1 MSAVIKTTTP
11 FVLETAL
18 YQALIKLGC
27 EPQYVCQNNINDFIG
42 LNNIECGDIATNRV
56 DYNGHQHFRK
66 QGELWVLRHDSDQYN
81 ARVLGSK
88 HYKKVAEFLS
98 ELEQEY
104 LCEYERHLEELAEL
118 ERKEIEEQRKARVE
132 ATRQQAIAKAQAQG
146 YSVKEKHINGKVQL
160 VCIRHI

>member
-18 YQALIKLGC
+18 FQALIKLGY
-27 EPQYVCQNNINDFIG
+27 EPKYITVKNIRDFQGNNSVK
-42 LNNIECGDIATNRV
+42 CGDIVTNRV

-66 QGELWVLRHDSDQYN
+66 QGELWVLRHDADQYN
-81 ARVLGSK
+81 ARVLGLK
-88 HYKKVAEFLS
+88 HYKKVADFLS

-104 LCEYERHLEELAEL
+104 LCEYERHLAELAEI

-132 ATRQQAIAKAQAQG
+132 ATRQQAIAKAQDQG
-146 YSVKEKHINGKVQL
+146 YTVKEKHINGKIQL

>member
-11 FVLETAL
+11 FALDIVLF
-18 YQALIKLGC
+18 QALINLGH
-27 EPQYVCQNNINDFIG
+27 EPKNVTVKNIRDFQGING
-42 LNNIECGDIATNRV
+42 VECGDIATNRV

-104 LCEYERHLEELAEL
+104 VYEYEHYLAELAEL
-118 ERKEIEEQRKARVE
+118 EKKEIEEQRKARVE